1 MLARYFLLLS
11 TVLFSAGLFAA
22 DPTTV
27 TGNVTDTSGAVVSGA
42 TVNLHQVA
50 GSALL
55 TVTSDASG
63 HFRFT
68 NVTPGEYLLDAS
80 APGLGIAHPETLT
93 LTAAET
99 KDVALKLVVSA
110 VNAQVSVTAAGEP
123 ESVDQVSKA
132 LDVINVAD
140 AERRGISSVAEAVRF
155 VPGLRVSARG
165 SPGAF
170 TTIQTRGLRVT
181 DTGILIDGFPF
192 RDVTSIQDEAS
203 AFIGDLLLVDSTR
216 IEVLRGSGSSLYG
229 TNSMSGTVNII
240 TNPGG
245 GTTHGDLDV
254 QGGGLGLF
262 RGVADLSGSALSNR
276 LAYSAGVSHLNVT
289 EGVDGVE
296 AARDW
301 SGQAALSYALTSKI
315 RLGVDVFANTG
326 YLQDPASPASTP
338 GVTASAI
345 VPAIPLPFSQGQ
357 LLDANLPYNPGNS
370 TFLPSLGDADAG
382 IYSHFVFALF
392 RLEHQISSRLS
403 YRVAYE
409 VLDTHRNNTNG
420 PAGPNTPDNFEP
432 VFNTQELYNGRL
444 NTVRARADYLW
455 GGHQLLTAGY
465 EFQQEHYQNVNSD
478 QNPDPT
484 QRVFNSTVATQRSN
498 AAFSQDQIRLLGDR
512 LEVLLSGRFTQISVN
527 PPAYI
532 GGGSPYANLPLPSPP
547 AAYTGDASVAYFL
560 PRTSTKVRAHTGN
573 SFRMPSIYERF
584 GGYFYGGAYIPNG
597 NPELAPER
605 AISLD
610 LGFDQYLFHDHL
622 KISGTYFYSHLQ
634 EVIDYLDFPPNYV
647 DPYGRTSG
655 YYNTSG
661 GISRG
666 LELSGEFHPARSSTI
681 FASYTYTNAR
691 DRASVYYTGTSID
704 PLQTPRILPNTV
716 TIVASQQFGKHI
728 DMAMDFDGGSSYL
741 YPLYGLNPVSGFAY
755 PYAYRFPG
763 PRQLGLSA
771 GYSLPLSER
780 AAARFYVRLS
790 NALGQDFYE
799 DGFRTPQ
806 RWALGGI
813 HFTF

>member
-1 MLARYFLLLS
+1 MFARVFLFQAALLC
-11 TVLFSAGLFAA
+11 TAGLFAA
-22 DPTTV
+22 DTATV
-27 TGNVTDTSGAVVSGA
+27 RGNVTDTSGAIVSGA
-42 TVNLHQVA
+42 IVNLHEVA

-55 TVTSDASG
+55 TATSDVSG
-63 HFRFT
+63 RFNFT
-68 NVTPGEYLLDAS
+68 DVTPGEYLLDAS
-80 APGLGIAHPETLT
+80 TPGLGLAHPERLT

-99 KDVALKLVVSA
+99 KNIAVQLAVSA

-123 ESVDQVSKA
+123 QSVDQISKA
-132 LDVINVAD
+132 LDTVNAAD
-140 AERRGISSVAEAVRF
+140 AERRGIFSVAEAVRF

-203 AFIGDLLLVDSTR
+203 AFIGDLLLVNSAR

-240 TNPGG
+240 TDPGG
-245 GTTHGDLDV
+245 GSTHGDVDL

-262 RGVADLSGSALSNR
+262 RGVANLSGSALNNR
-276 LAYSAGVSHLNVT
+276 LAYSAGASHLNVT
-289 EGVDGVE
+289 EGVDNVE

-301 SGQAALSYALTSKI
+301 SGQAALTYTLTSKI
-315 RLGVDVFANTG
+315 RLGVDAFANTG
-326 YLQDPASPASTP
+326 YLQHPVTPASTP
-338 GVTASAI
+338 GVTTTGI
-345 VPAIPLPFSQGQ
+345 VPAIPLPFLQMQ

-370 TFLPSLGDADAG
+370 TFLPSLGDSDAN

-392 RLEHQISSRLS
+392 RLEHQISSHLS
-403 YRVAYE
+403 YRAAYE
-409 VLDTHRNNTNG
+409 ILDTHRNNTNG
-420 PAGPNTPDNFEP
+420 PAGPSTPDNFEP
-432 VFNTQELYNGRL
+432 AFNTQELYNGRL
-444 NTVRARADYLW
+444 NTVRARIDYLW
-455 GGHQLLTAGY
+455 GNHQLLTAGY
-465 EFQQEHYQNVNSD
+465 DFQQEHYQNVNSD

-484 QRVFNSTVATQRSN
+484 QRVYNSSVATQRSN
-498 AAFSQDQIRLLGDR
+498 AVFAQDQIRLLDGR
-512 LEVLLSGRFTQISVN
+512 LEILLSGRFTHTSVDA
-527 PPAYI
+527 PTYI
-532 GGGSPYANLPLPSPP
+532 GGTSPYANLPLPSPP
-547 AAYTGDASVAYFL
+547 AAYTGDASIAYFI
-560 PRTSTKVRAHTGN
+560 PRTSTKLRAHTGN
-573 SFRMPSIYERF
+573 SFRMPSIFERF

-610 LGFDQYLFHDHL
+610 FGFDQYLFHDHL
-622 KISGTYFYSHLQ
+622 KISSTYFYSHLQ
-634 EVIDYLDFPPNYV
+634 EIIDYLDFPPGYV

-666 LELSGEFHPARSSTI
+666 VELSADFHPARNTTL
-681 FASYTYTNAR
+681 FASYTYTNAK
-691 DRASVYYTGTSID
+691 DRASVYYTGTSIN
-704 PLQTPRILPNTV
+704 PLQTARILPNTV
-716 TIVASQQFGKHI
+716 TIVATQQLGKHI

-741 YPLYGLNPVSGFAY
+741 YPLYGLDPVSGFAY

-771 GYSLPLSER
+771 GYSLPLNER
-780 AAARFYVRLS
+780 MTARFYVRVS

-799 DGFRTPQ
+799 DGFRTPS
-806 RWALGGI
+806 RWAVGGI
-813 HFTF
+813 HFSF